1 MKTSSLTSR
10 RSISHV
16 PFVIT
21 ATFQL
26 LIAQFTEQAS
36 LHSSTSSLF
45 TSSADTF
52 KLNLAELRK
61 LGISS
66 EDLLRHIRLLVEGRH
81 DRLGEC
87 LDRASSGS
95 PSTDVV
101 RPSPV
106 DNSATSV
113 GRGAGGQ
120 EQLQRQFL
128 LNKTV
133 TCNDGSKAGYVS
145 SKFSLND

>member
-1 MKTSSLTSR
+1 MKTSSVTSQ
-10 RSISHV
+10 RSVSQV
-16 PFVIT
+16 RFVVT
-21 ATFQL
+21 AVFQL
-26 LIAQFTEQAS
+26 LIAQFTDQAS
-36 LHSSTSSLF
+36 LQQSTSSLF

-87 LDRASSGS
+87 LDRASSRS
-95 PSTDVV
+95 PSTDEVQ
-101 RPSPV
+101 PSLA
-106 DNSATSV
+106 DNSATSA
-113 GRGAGGQ
+113 GRGTGGQ
-120 EQLQRQFL
+120 LHRQFL

-133 TCNDGSKAGYVS
+133 TCNDGSKAG
-145 SKFSLND
+145 